1 MIKFSKNKK
10 LNGVLSDIYED
21 LLQMGKEEVKRY
33 FDEFKNEIDYN
44 VYQYG
49 NLRIYNDD
57 IKDLYIKNGYKTK
70 FNYTETYKRQ
80 VGYMVRQFI
89 LNEICI

>member
-10 LNGVLSDIYED
+10 LNGVLIDIYED